1 MDEHPLNVLVV
12 DDDHDFANDFKLL
25 LPSNMQFGVTYSAKD
40 AMIFLATH
48 DIDVVFL
55 DIDLGSG
62 SDGMD
67 LLSKIKEEWPYLV
80 VVMITA
86 DQRVNS
92 VVKAMQL
99 GASDYVG
106 KDPDLG
112 KLKLSID
119 RAISQARLQQRY
131 DLLAKEL
138 RDRVGDLIGES
149 DAIRNVREEMARL
162 SQVSSN
168 VLITGESGTGKELV
182 ARGIHRLSP
191 HRNQPFLAV
200 NCAALSKEL
209 IESELF
215 GHEKGS
221 FTGAHSRRIGKFELV
236 GEGTLFLDE
245 ITEIPPELQAKLL
258 RVLQEREFERVGGN
272 SLIPF
277 QGRLLTSSNRGINQV
292 VKDGSLREDL
302 YYRVNVSHLHLPTL
316 AERKEDIPI
325 LVNYFVDVKSLDM
338 KKPVRGVSQKA
349 LQLLSSYHWPGNVRE
364 LINLVEDA
372 VAHCDKGLLQPSHFG
387 RLLVSGLEMFDSYDE
402 AKKYFLLKF
411 QHDYISAGLAR
422 NKGNVSR
429 TAEEMGLSRG
439 GLIKMIQSC
448 GLTIKRQSP

>member
-12 DDDHDFANDFKLL
+12 DDDRDFVNDFKLL

-277 QGRLLTSSNRGINQV
+277 QGRLLTSSNRGITQV
-292 VKDGSLREDL
+292 VEDGSLREDL

-325 LVNYFVDVKSLDM
+325 LVNYFVDVKSRDM

-372 VAHCDKGLLQPSHFG
+372 VAHCDEGLLQPSHFG

-439 GLIKMIQSC
+439 GLIKMIQAC
-448 GLTIKRQSP
+448 GLTVKHQSP

>member
-1 MDEHPLNVLVV
+1 MNEHPLNVLVV
-12 DDDHDFANDFKLL
+12 DDDRDFVNDFKLL
-25 LPSNMQFGVTYSAKD
+25 LPSNMQFGVTYSAED
-40 AMIFLATH
+40 AMVFLATH

-62 SDGMD
+62 ADGMD

-119 RAISQARLQQRY
+119 RAMSQARLQQRY

-149 DAIRNVREEMARL
+149 DAIQSVREETVRL

-182 ARGIHRLSP
+182 ARGIHRLSQ

-272 SLIPF
+272 NLIPF
-277 QGRLLTSSNRGINQV
+277 QGRLLTSSNRDITQA
-292 VKDGSLREDL
+292 VKDGILREDL

-316 AERKEDIPI
+316 AERKDDIPI
-325 LVNYFVDVKSLDM
+325 LVNYFVDVKSRDM
-338 KKPVRGVSQKA
+338 KKSVRGVSQKT
-349 LQLLSSYHWPGNVRE
+349 LQLLSSYHWPGNV
-364 LINLVEDA
+364 
-372 VAHCDKGLLQPSHFG
+372 
-387 RLLVSGLEMFDSYDE
+387 
-402 AKKYFLLKF
+402 
-411 QHDYISAGLAR
+411 
-422 NKGNVSR
+422 
-429 TAEEMGLSRG
+429 
-439 GLIKMIQSC
+439 
-448 GLTIKRQSP
+448 